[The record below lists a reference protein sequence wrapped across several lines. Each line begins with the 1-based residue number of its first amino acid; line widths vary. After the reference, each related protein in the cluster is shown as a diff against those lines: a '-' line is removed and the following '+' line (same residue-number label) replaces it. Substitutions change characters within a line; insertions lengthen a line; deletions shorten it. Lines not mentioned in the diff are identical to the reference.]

1 MKGSITAPFHNDA
14 DPTVIL
20 SVDEDGGKGKF
31 LSVFFGPLGA
41 GPMVTMNRQ
50 SALALTAA
58 LLKALDEPHLPEAS
72 E

>member
-1 MKGSITAPFHNDA
+1 MKGTIHAPFYNDA

-20 SVDEDGGKGKF
+20 SVDGDGGKGKF
-31 LSVFFGPLGA
+31 LSVFFGPLGE
-41 GPMVTMNRQ
+41 GPMITLNRQ

-58 LLKALDEPHLPEAS
+58 LLKALDEDTTPEAS